1 MADDPVKK
9 FFREDLSEAEAKALA
24 ERLESSAEDALRLGG
39 EAEQKYRQYGLPEP
53 QWPGR
58 LKYPFPRQRKM
69 MRWVLPWAGLA
80 ATAAFAAGVPAV
92 RQAIH
97 RVYNEVVQAISSP
110 APVPT
115 PNPTMPP
122 TPTAVPPPTATPLP
136 RIQPIVQ
143 AVIPKP
149 SPTPVP
155 LAPVSTPV
163 NLDLQ
168 PHAAYSS
175 LSVVV
180 KRAEPGPVTVRVLN
194 LEGEAAVLLYEGNLE
209 PGSWVFDW
217 DGMLPGGQKAPAGYY
232 QIQVLSGP
240 VKQKKIIQIQ

>member
-1 MADDPVKK
+1 MADDPIKK
-9 FFREDLSEAEAKALA
+9 FFREDLSEAEERALA
-24 ERLESSAEDALRLGG
+24 GRLETSVEDALRLGG
-39 EAEQKYRQYGLPEP
+39 EAEKKYRQYGLPEP

-69 MRWVLPWAGLA
+69 MRWILPWAGLA

-110 APVPT
+110 APT
-115 PNPTMPP
+115 PVATPVA

-136 RIQPIVQ
+136 PAKPIVL
-143 AVIPKP
+143 APAPKP

-155 LAPVSTPV
+155 LAAVSTPV

-180 KRAEPGPVTVRVLN
+180 KRAESGPVTVRVLN
-194 LEGEAAVLLYEGNLE
+194 LEGAEEVLLYEGNLE

-240 VKQKKIIQIQ
+240 VTQKKIIQIQ